1 VNFGDRIASM
11 APTALAVAAA
21 WSCYSTLGLGYTVFL
36 ACLCSGAWHLQ
47 RTRGWGTTW
56 RGAGYRA
63 FAALWLLLLV
73 SALWSPAPRGAI
85 VAHLWTYSLVLLM
98 PISAAAW
105 TPAAARKALR
115 HFIAA
120 SAMVGALNA
129 IQYVGMLPDFDLW
142 RRIVDAQ
149 GNQRIAVSLLLA
161 LGAVL
166 GLVEALDSEPARRG
180 RRVAWIGAALLC
192 TAGLAAQD
200 RRSGMLILPLL
211 LIVLVF
217 ARERSVLRRVTLVA
231 AIVLLGFA
239 AWQVADGV
247 RARFAEGFSE
257 LLAPR
262 KATTVSTSWGQRLSM
277 VEITAGMVA
286 ERPLLGHGV
295 ASWRLLWEERTP
307 VGSALR
313 EHTTPHNEYLL
324 VASQVGAVG
333 LFLLLVGLAAVWRLA
348 WNSGPT
354 GTAALLAW
362 TLLATSSL
370 FNAMLRDAKF
380 SLPLLTLAALAGIAG
395 RSGSPPAR

>member
-1 VNFGDRIASM
+1 M

-129 IQYVGMLPDFDLW
+129 IQYVGVLPDFDLW

-166 GLVEALDSEPARRG
+166 GLVEALDSDSARRG
-180 RRVAWIGAALLC
+180 RRLFWMIAALLC
-192 TAGLAAQD
+192 TVGLAAQD
-200 RRSGMLILPLL
+200 RRSGMLNLPLL
-211 LIVLVF
+211 LFVLVF
-217 ARERSVLRRVTLVA
+217 ARERTFLRRVMLVA
-231 AIVLLGFA
+231 AIGLLGFA
-239 AWQVADGV
+239 AWQAADGV
-247 RARFAEGFSE
+247 RTRFAEGFAE
-257 LLAPR
+257 LQASR
-262 KATTVSTSWGQRLSM
+262 NAATVSTSWGQRLSM
-277 VEITAGMVA
+277 VEITAEMVA

-295 ASWRLLWEERTP
+295 ASWKVLWEERTSI
-307 VGSALR
+307 GSSLH

-333 LFLLLVGLAAVWRLA
+333 VLLLLAGLAAAGRSA

-354 GTAALLAW
+354 GTAALLTW
-362 TLLATSSL
+362 TMLATSSL

-380 SLPLLTLAALAGIAG
+380 SLPLLTLATLATIA
-395 RSGSPPAR
+395 ARAGGDKRQ